1 MDPTRIIDPISDRL
15 PAPAAVVSTVTDV
28 ATGLAEQLTDHI
40 GELDLTDTVRRTRRS
55 LARIIPWMSVDTSR
69 RRWLSRRWLF
79 AAAAVGVA
87 VTAAVVIR
95 RRSTDTSQDRPGR
108 DDWSTPSPN
117 GATPNTP
124 AAEREP
130 ATTSA

>member
-1 MDPTRIIDPISDRL
+1 MDPTRIIDPISERL
-15 PAPAAVVSTVTDV
+15 PVPGAVVSTVTDV
-28 ATGLAEQLTDHI
+28 ATGLADQLTDHI
-40 GELDLTDTVRRTRRS
+40 GELDLADTVHRTRRS
-55 LARIIPWMSVDTSR
+55 LARIIPWMSVDSR
-69 RRWLSRRWLF
+69 RRWWSRGWLV

-87 VTAAVVIR
+87 VTVAVVIR

-117 GATPNTP
+117 GATPSTP

-130 ATTSA
+130 APTNA